1 MTYRVCKAFEVES
14 GHLLSK
20 HPGRCRF
27 PHGHS
32 RRVEVVL
39 AAQSLDNHDM
49 VVDFKALK
57 LALSDFLDSFDHA
70 MAVNSQDP
78 RLAQIQSM
86 SERVIVFENE
96 DPTTEAMARRIFDY
110 LAGKLATGDSF
121 TDEQG
126 NTFALRPG
134 VTLERVRVSET
145 SSSWAEY
152 SL

>member
-1 MTYRVCKAFEVES
+1 MRYRVCKAFEVES

-39 AAQSLDNHDM
+39 SAESLDANDM

-57 LALSDFLDSFDHA
+57 LALADYLDAFDHA
-70 MAVNSQDP
+70 MAVNSDDP
-78 RLAQIQSM
+78 RLPEIRST
-86 SERVIVFENE
+86 SERIVEFEHE
-96 DPTTEAMARRIFDY
+96 DPTTEAMARRIFEH
-110 LAGKLATGDSF
+110 LAEQLARGGSF
-121 TDEQG
+121 TDEHG
-126 NTFALRPG
+126 NAFQLRAG
-134 VTLERVRVSET
+134 VTLERVRVGET

-152 SL
+152 GL

>member
-1 MTYRVCKAFEVES
+1 MVYRVCKAFEVES

-39 AAQSLDNHDM
+39 SAETLDEHDM

-57 LALSDFLDSFDHA
+57 LAISEYLDAFDHA
-70 MAVNSQDP
+70 MAVNSADP
-78 RLAQIQSM
+78 GLEELRKT
-86 SERVIVFENE
+86 SERIIEFENE
-96 DPTTEAMARRIFDY
+96 DPTTEAMARRIY
-110 LAGKLATGDSF
+110 EHVAGRISAGETLR
-121 TDEQG
+121 DEHG
-126 NTFALRPG
+126 NAYRLRSD
-134 VTLERVRVSET
+134 VCLERVRVGET

-152 SL
+152 GV

>member
-39 AAQSLDNHDM
+39 SADSLDEHDM

-57 LALSDFLDSFDHA
+57 LAIADYLDSYDHA
-70 MAVNSQDP
+70 MAVNSEDP
-78 RLAQIQSM
+78 NLPLLEQTSDR
-86 SERVIVFENE
+86 IVVFAGE
-96 DPTTEAMARRIFDY
+96 DPTTEAMARRIFEHVAARIA
-110 LAGKLATGDSF
+110 AGESLR
-121 TDEQG
+121 DEQG
-126 NTFALRPG
+126 NTYRLRPD
-134 VTLERVRVSET
+134 VVLERVRVGET

-152 SL
+152 SI